1 MVGNRGSNR
10 GRYQLRKTELRSL
23 ELFTGAGGLALGTHK
38 GGFLHSALLEWNS
51 DACATLRENVRTR
64 SVPGIAHWKVIE
76 GDVRSLAYGEFAP
89 VDLVA
94 GGPPCQPFSIGGKH
108 RGMRDDRD
116 MIPEFIRAIRQ
127 LRPQA
132 FLFENVRGLTRSAFR
147 EYFDYLRLQLSHPD
161 VGKDAGSTWEDHLAR
176 LEDVDGRG
184 SRDGLHYRIVA
195 GLLNAADFGVPQVR
209 HRVFIVGFRDDLGVD
224 WRFPEPTHSLRRLLY
239 EQWISGEYWERRDL
253 APPDAPPARFRATI
267 RRIGTLF
274 PPRRAPWVTLR
285 DAIGDLP
292 APQPH
297 GIEPEVSNHRF
308 QPGARP
314 YVGHTGSPLDF
325 PAKTLKA
332 GVHGVPGGENMIV
345 FDDESVRYL
354 TVREAARVQ
363 TFPDGW
369 RFLGAWSEAMR
380 QLGNAVPVK
389 LATLLGRS
397 VAETLDA
404 RDA

>member
-1 MVGNRGSNR
+1 M
-10 GRYQLRKTELRSL
+10 TETQTPERHLKATGLRSL
-23 ELFTGAGGLALGTHK
+23 ELFTGAGGLALGTHY
-38 GGFLHSALLEWNS
+38 GGFLHSGLLEWNR
-51 DACATLRENVRTR
+51 DACATLRENVKTS
-64 SVPGIAHWKVIE
+64 SVPGITHWRVIE
-76 GDVRSLAYGEFAP
+76 GDVRGLSYDDFGP

-116 MIPEFIRAIRQ
+116 MIPEFVRAIRQ
-127 LRPQA
+127 LRPRA
-132 FLFENVRGLTRSAFR
+132 FLFENVRGLTRTAFK
-147 EYFDYLRLQLSHPD
+147 EYFRYLRLQLAHPD
-161 VGKDAGSTWEDHLAR
+161 VARDEGSIWEDHLAR
-176 LEDVDGRG
+176 LADVDLRG
-184 SRDGLHYRIVA
+184 ARDGLHYRVVFR
-195 GLLNAADFGVPQVR
+195 LLNAADFGVAQVR
-209 HRVFIVGFRDDLGVD
+209 QRIFIVGFRRDVGVD
-224 WRFPEPTHSLRRLLY
+224 WHFPEPTHSLERLLY
-239 EQWISGEYWERRDL
+239 DQWVSGQYWEERGL
-253 APPDAPPARFRATI
+253 TPPGDPPARFRAAV
-267 RRIGTLF
+267 RRIPALF
-274 PPRRAPWVTLR
+274 PPTERAWATLR

-292 APQPH
+292 EPH
-297 GIEPEVSNHRF
+297 SQEVEPAIPNHRF

-345 FDDESVRYL
+345 FDDDSVRYL

-389 LATLLGRS
+389 LATLLGQS
-397 VAETLDA
+397 VAASLDA
-404 RDA
+404 QDT